1 MELTPYYYKA
11 YGLSIA
17 SEIPLPPLKI
27 TAPTT
32 VDLTIRR
39 EQLPESPPLESTKI
53 YRAGLNAR
61 FAQRGLDHLW
71 LNWSPLI
78 SFMALKGEELLVD
91 TTQTD
96 EDLVSLFTL
105 SEALGLILF
114 QKGYFLL
121 HGSAVRIGDKG
132 VVFLGEP
139 GAGKSTTVAA
149 CAQKGY
155 TVISD
160 DMVCIQVNEEGN
172 LLLIPAFSQIKI
184 WQRTVDGLQLHQEKM
199 APVREGVDKFSW
211 HDSITFEENA
221 VPLTAIFVLLPP
233 NEPGSTTDQIPASQV
248 PVELLHHFPLA
259 DALLNGK
266 SLEDY
271 FKKSVAIAQT
281 IPLFRMSRPA
291 NFAALYEFVTH
302 LKLTYCH
309 ER

>member
-17 SEIPLPPLKI
+17 SAIPLPPLKT
-27 TAPTT
+27 TAPIAT
-32 VDLTIRR
+32 DLVIRR
-39 EQLPESPPLESTKI
+39 EKLPESPPLESTKI

-61 FAQRGLDHLW
+61 FAQKGLDCLW
-71 LNWSPLI
+71 LDWTPFV
-78 SFMALKGEELLVD
+78 SFLALKGEKLLVD
-91 TTQTD
+91 TPRTE

-149 CAQKGY
+149 CAQQGY

-160 DMVCIQVNEEGN
+160 DMVCIQVDETGR
-172 LLLIPAFSQIKI
+172 LLLIPAFPQIKI
-184 WQRTVDGLQLHQEKM
+184 WQSTVDGLELHQEKM
-199 APVREGVDKFSW
+199 APVREGVNKFSW
-211 HDSITFEENA
+211 HDSIEFEENA
-221 VPLTAIFVLLPP
+221 VPLTQIFVLLPP
-233 NEPGSTTDQIPASQV
+233 NEPGNATGPLPASQV
-248 PVELLHHFPLA
+248 PVELLQHFPLA
-259 DALLNGK
+259 DALLNGI

-281 IPLFRMSRPA
+281 IPLFRMRRPA
-291 NFAALYEFVTH
+291 TFTALHEFVAH
-302 LKLTYCH
+302 LTSTF
-309 ER
+309 

>member
-17 SEIPLPPLKI
+17 SDIPLPPLK
-27 TAPTT
+27 TSATTTT
-32 VDLTIRR
+32 VDVTIRR
-39 EQLPESPPLESTKI
+39 EKLPENPPLESTKI

-61 FAQRGLDHLW
+61 FAQEGIDYLW
-71 LNWSPLI
+71 LNWSPLV
-78 SFMALKGEELLVD
+78 SFMALKGKELLID

-121 HGSAVRIGDKG
+121 HGSAVRIGNKG

-139 GAGKSTTVAA
+139 GAGKSTTIAA

-160 DMVCIQVNEEGN
+160 DMVCIQVNETGN
-172 LLLIPAFSQIKI
+172 LLLVPAFSQIKI
-184 WQRTVDGLQLHQEKM
+184 WQNAVDGLQLHQVNM

-211 HDSITFEENA
+211 HDSIKFEENA
-221 VPLTAIFVLLPP
+221 IPLTEIFVMLPP
-233 NEPGSTTDQIPASQV
+233 NEPGSITDPLPTSQV
-248 PVELLHHFPLA
+248 PVELLRHFPLA

-266 SLEDY
+266 PLEDY
-271 FKKSVAIAQT
+271 FKKSVAIAQI

-291 NFAALYEFVTH
+291 NFAALYEFVAH
-302 LKLTYCH
+302 LKSTC
-309 ER
+309 

>member
-1 MELTPYYYKA
+1 MELTLYYYQA

-17 SEIPLPPLKI
+17 SEIPLPPLRV
-27 TAPTT
+27 TATT
-32 VDLTIRR
+32 TADLTIKR
-39 EQLPESPPLESTKI
+39 EELPESPPLESTKI
-53 YRAGLNAR
+53 YRAGLNAQ
-61 FAQRGLDHLW
+61 FAQKGLDYLW
-71 LNWSPLI
+71 LDWTPLV
-78 SFMALKGEELLVD
+78 SFMALKGKELLVD

-105 SEALGLILF
+105 SEALGLVLF

-139 GAGKSTTVAA
+139 GAGKSTTIAA
-149 CAQKGY
+149 CAQKGH

-160 DMVCIQVNEEGN
+160 DMVCIQVNKTGN

-184 WQRTVDGLQLHQEKM
+184 WRNTVDGLRLHQEKM
-199 APVREGVDKFSW
+199 APVREGVGKFSW
-211 HDSITFEENA
+211 HDSVKFEENA
-221 VPLTAIFVLLPP
+221 VPLTEIFVLLPP
-233 NEPGSTTDQIPASQV
+233 DEPGSTTNPLPASQV

-266 SLEDY
+266 PLEDY

-291 NFAALYEFVTH
+291 NFTALYEFVAH
-302 LKLTYCH
+302 LKSTC
-309 ER
+309 

>member
-1 MELTPYYYKA
+1 MELTPYHYKA

-17 SEIPLPPLKI
+17 STIPLPPLKT
-27 TAPTT
+27 TALTT
-32 VDLTIRR
+32 ANLTIRR
-39 EQLPESPPLESTKI
+39 EKLPDSPPVSSTKI

-61 FAQRGLDHLW
+61 FVQQGPDYLW
-71 LNWSPLI
+71 LDWSPLV
-78 SFMALKGEELLVD
+78 SFLALKGEELLVD

-105 SEALGLILF
+105 SEAFGLILF

-121 HGSAVRIGDKG
+121 HGSAVRIGDMG

-149 CAQKGY
+149 CAQQGHS
-155 TVISD
+155 VISD
-160 DMVCIQVNEEGN
+160 DMVCIQVTEAGE
-172 LLLIPAFSQIKI
+172 LLLIPAFPQVKI
-184 WQRTVDGLQLHQEKM
+184 WQNAVDGLALRKEKM
-199 APVREGVDKFSW
+199 VPVREGVDKFSW
-211 HDSITFEENA
+211 HDSIEFEERT
-221 VPLTAIFVLLPP
+221 VPLTKIFVLLPP
-233 NEPGSTTDQIPASQV
+233 DETGSTTDLLPASQV

-281 IPLFRMSRPA
+281 IPLFRISRPA
-291 NFAALYEFVTH
+291 DFTALRTFVAH
-302 LKLTYCH
+302 LTSTY
-309 ER
+309 

>member
-1 MELTPYYYKA
+1 MDLSPYYYKA

-17 SEIPLPPLKI
+17 SEIPLPPLKP
-27 TAPTT
+27 TATTT

-39 EQLPESPPLESTKI
+39 EKLPESPPLDSTKI
-53 YRAGLNAR
+53 YRAALNAR
-61 FAQRGLDHLW
+61 FAQKGPDCLW
-71 LNWSPLI
+71 LDWSPLV
-78 SFMALKGEELLVD
+78 SFMALEGKELLVD

-96 EDLVSLFTL
+96 EELVSLFTL

-114 QKGYFLL
+114 QKGLFLL
-121 HGSAVRIGDKG
+121 HGSAVRIGNKG

-149 CAQKGY
+149 CVQKGY

-160 DMVCIQVNEEGN
+160 DMVCIHANETGN
-172 LLLIPAFSQIKI
+172 LLLIPAFSQLKI
-184 WQRTVDGLQLHQEKM
+184 WQNTIDGLQLHQEKM

-211 HDSITFEENA
+211 HDSIKFEENA
-221 VPLTAIFVLLPP
+221 VPLTEIFVLLPP
-233 NEPGSTTDQIPASQV
+233 NEPGSTTNPTPASQV

-266 SLEDY
+266 ALENY
-271 FKKSVAIAQT
+271 FKKSVAIAQN

-291 NFAALYEFVTH
+291 NFAALYVFVAH
-302 LKLTYCH
+302 LKSTC
-309 ER
+309 

>member
-1 MELTPYYYKA
+1 MDLTPYHYKA

-17 SEIPLPPLKI
+17 SEIPLPPLP
-27 TAPTT
+27 TSVPTT
-32 VDLTIRR
+32 ADLTIRR
-39 EQLPESPPLESTKI
+39 EQLPGRPPVEATKI

-61 FAQRGLDHLW
+61 FAQQGLDYLW
-71 LNWSPLI
+71 LDWSPLI
-78 SFMALKGEELLVD
+78 SFTAVSGNELLVD

-121 HGSAVRIGDKG
+121 HGSAVRIGSKG

-160 DMVCIQVNEEGN
+160 DMVCIQVNETGN
-172 LLLIPAFSQIKI
+172 LLLIPAFPQIKI
-184 WQRTVDGLQLHQEKM
+184 WQSTIDGLQLHREKM

-211 HDSITFEENA
+211 YDSIKFEENA

-233 NEPGSTTDQIPASQV
+233 RKPGSTTDPIPASRV

-259 DALLNGK
+259 DALLKGK

-291 NFAALYEFVTH
+291 DFAGLHEFVTF
-302 LKLTYCH
+302 LKSRLT
-309 ER
+309 

>member
-1 MELTPYYYKA
+1 MELIPYYYKA

-17 SEIPLPPLKI
+17 SAIPLPPLKTSALT
-27 TAPTT
+27 TA
-32 VDLTIRR
+32 DLTIRR
-39 EQLPESPPLESTKI
+39 GQLLGSPPVDSTKI

-61 FAQRGLDHLW
+61 FAQKGIDCLW
-71 LNWSPLI
+71 LDWSPFV
-78 SFMALKGEELLVD
+78 SFVALKSNELLVD

-149 CAQKGY
+149 CAQQGC

-160 DMVCIQVNEEGN
+160 DMVCIQIDETGRP
-172 LLLIPAFSQIKI
+172 LLIPAFPQIKI
-184 WQRTVDGLQLHQEKM
+184 WQHAVDGLQLHQETM

-211 HDSITFEENA
+211 HDSVIFGENA
-221 VPLTAIFVLLPP
+221 VPLTEIFVLLSPD
-233 NEPGSTTDQIPASQV
+233 EPGSTTDPIPASQV

-271 FKKSVAIAQT
+271 FKKSVAIAKT

-291 NFAALYEFVTH
+291 NFAALREFVAH
-302 LKLTYCH
+302 LTSTY
-309 ER
+309 

>member
-1 MELTPYYYKA
+1 MELTPYFYNA

-17 SEIPLPPLKI
+17 SDIPLPPLKT
-27 TAPTT
+27 TASATT
-32 VDLTIRR
+32 DLLIRH
-39 EQLPESPPLESTKI
+39 EKLPESPPLDLTKI

-61 FAQRGLDHLW
+61 FAQKGPDWLW
-71 LNWSPLI
+71 LDWSPLV
-78 SFMALKGEELLVD
+78 SFLALKGDELLVD
-91 TTQTD
+91 TTRTD

-114 QKGYFLL
+114 QRGYFLL
-121 HGSAVRIGDKG
+121 HGSAVRIGNRG

-160 DMVCIQVNEEGN
+160 DMVCIEVDKTGR
-172 LLLIPAFSQIKI
+172 LLLIPAFPQIKI
-184 WQRTVDGLQLHQEKM
+184 WQNAVDGLQLPQARM
-199 APVREGVDKFSW
+199 TPVREGVNKFSW
-211 HDSITFEENA
+211 HDSVTFEENA
-221 VPLTAIFVLLPP
+221 VPLTEIFVLLPP
-233 NEPGSTTDQIPASQV
+233 DEPGSTTGPLPASQV

-271 FKKSVAIAQT
+271 FRKSVAIAQT
-281 IPLFRMSRPA
+281 IPLFRMRRPA
-291 NFAALYEFVTH
+291 TFTALHEFVAR
-302 LKLTYCH
+302 LTSTY
-309 ER
+309 